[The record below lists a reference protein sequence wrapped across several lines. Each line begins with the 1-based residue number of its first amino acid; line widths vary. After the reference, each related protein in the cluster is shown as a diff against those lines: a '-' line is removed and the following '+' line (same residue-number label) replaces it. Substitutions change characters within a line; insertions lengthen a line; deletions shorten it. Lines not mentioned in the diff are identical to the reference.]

1 MADALAPFRLDGRV
15 AIVTGSSRGIGRA
28 LAVGLAEV
36 GASVVVTGR
45 RVEATAD
52 TVSEIEAAGG
62 TALGVDYQAGDEAS
76 IGELVGLA
84 ADRFGAIDILV
95 NNAAILKPHRLEKVS
110 AAELEEIHRVNVM
123 GPVLLA
129 KEAAGHLGSKRRG
142 AVVMLGAVA
151 AHRPMEG
158 IGAYAASKASLLHWT
173 RVMAREW
180 AGRIRVNAL
189 TPGPVATDMILPRDP
204 ARRDAFERE
213 MANETL
219 VGRIATPADLVP
231 AALFLASD
239 ASSFMTGQTLVVD
252 GGMLA

>member
-1 MADALAPFRLDGRV
+1 MPSALDAFRLDGRV

-28 LAVGLAEV
+28 LAQGFAEV

-45 RVEATAD
+45 TLEATEQ
-52 TVSEIEAAGG
+52 TVASIEAAGG
-62 TALGVDYQAGDEAS
+62 RALGVDYQAGDEDS
-76 IGELVGLA
+76 IRELVGLA
-84 ADRFGAIDILV
+84 ADRFGGIDILV
-95 NNAAILKPHRLEKVS
+95 NNAAILKPHGIDKLTGEEMD
-110 AAELEEIHRVNVM
+110 ELHRVNVK
-123 GPVLLA
+123 GPVLLT
-129 KEAAGHLGSKRRG
+129 KEASTHLAAKQRG

-158 IGAYAASKASLLHWT
+158 LGGYATSKAALLHWT

-204 ARRDAFERE
+204 EKREAFVEQL
-213 MANETL
+213 AAQTL
-219 VGRIATPADLVP
+219 VGRVSAPEELVP

>member
-1 MADALAPFRLDGRV
+1 MPDALARFRLDGRV

-28 LAVGLAEV
+28 LAVGLASV

-45 RVEATAD
+45 SAAATRD
-52 TVSEIEAAGG
+52 TVAEIEAAGG
-62 TALGVDYQAGDEAS
+62 TALGVDYQAGDEDS
-76 IGELVGLA
+76 IAELVGLT
-84 ADRFGAIDILV
+84 ADRFGAIDILI
-95 NNAAILKPHRLEKVS
+95 NNAAILKPHRLDKVD
-110 AAELEEIHRVNVM
+110 AAELEELHRVNVM

-129 KEAAGHLGSKRRG
+129 REAVGHLGAKRRG
-142 AVVMLGAVA
+142 VVVMLGAVA
-151 AHRPMEG
+151 GHRPMAG

-180 AGRIRVNAL
+180 AGRVRVNAL

-204 ARRDAFERE
+204 AEREAFERD
-213 MANETL
+213 MAAETL
-219 VGRIATPADLVP
+219 VGRIAVPEDLVP

-239 ASSFMTGQTLVVD
+239 ASAFMTGQTLVVD